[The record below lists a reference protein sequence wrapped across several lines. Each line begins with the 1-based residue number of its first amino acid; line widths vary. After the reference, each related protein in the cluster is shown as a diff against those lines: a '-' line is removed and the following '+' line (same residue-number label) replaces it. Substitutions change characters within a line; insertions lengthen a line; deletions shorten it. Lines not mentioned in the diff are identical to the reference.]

1 MAGILAFLDVG
12 PIEAVVLAL
21 AATLSTSAFIF
32 PVLKERGWE
41 DEESGEAAT
50 SILLLQDLLVAPLLV
65 SLPFL
70 AGAAGT
76 GGAVIDGVTQNNYA
90 AIGFL
95 TAKAT
100 LGFGSVIYVGSLLLR
115 RVFALV
121 AETGSAE
128 TFVALCLL
136 VSAGMGEAAKMLGL
150 TDTAGAFAAG
160 LLLANTNYRAQI
172 QADILP
178 FKGILLGIFFMTAGT
193 SFYFSNCVIVRPQFC
208 DSISLFL
215 LVLDCLFFY
224 FFLCMYHSSSGSNFD
239 VDLVIAEYP
248 TIILGA
254 VTLLTIKA
262 VTLNLATRVPKWM
275 EPNRLPSAD
284 ALRVS
289 LLLAGGG
296 EFAFV
301 VLALAEKLTII
312 PQDLASITT
321 AIILITMG
329 ITPILGQ
336 IAETLSQ
343 PLVLKAEAEQEER
356 TNAFTTTTI
365 NTDANTN
372 NESNTNS
379 VRAVIIDSETVMVS
393 GTNNENVSAEQSSSS
408 SSSAPLLVAHDSVV
422 ICGYGEVGQSL
433 VKVLGTEQS
442 QQLHSS
448 SSNTNSVP
456 NIVAFDLSPS
466 LLTDNTAAARPNPH
480 AVVLY
485 GNGRNA
491 AVIRSYGIET
501 PSAVFVAY
509 ENFETVLDATTRL
522 RMSFPVSV
530 PIYTRASTNR
540 EAEELQQVGAT
551 HTVVESNELSRL
563 ASQLLSQ
570 NQQQPQQQL
579 ISDSKSSVLET
590 ELPMLERL
598 VSATD
603 EECVLSPT
611 LDGCDDSSKERV
623 RTAASIASGITSLSK
638 IDQLLEIY
646 KSFDVDGSGSID
658 VMEIERVL
666 DRSGKWIANDDE
678 IERVNTWIEHY
689 VAETHPNKEAM
700 TAIELCCL
708 YAQAPDY
715 VQRAFGL
722 NQGSPSDKKKN
733 EKKKPRRIPHVWI

>member
-1 MAGILAFLDVG
+1 
-12 PIEAVVLAL
+12 
-21 AATLSTSAFIF
+21 
-32 PVLKERGWE
+32 
-41 DEESGEAAT
+41 
-50 SILLLQDLLVAPLLV
+50 
-65 SLPFL
+65 
-70 AGAAGT
+70 
-76 GGAVIDGVTQNNYA
+76 
-90 AIGFL
+90 
-95 TAKAT
+95 
-100 LGFGSVIYVGSLLLR
+100 
-115 RVFALV
+115 
-121 AETGSAE
+121 
-128 TFVALCLL
+128 
-136 VSAGMGEAAKMLGL
+136 
-150 TDTAGAFAAG
+150 
-160 LLLANTNYRAQI
+160 
-172 QADILP
+172 
-178 FKGILLGIFFMTAGT
+178 
-193 SFYFSNCVIVRPQFC
+193 
-208 DSISLFL
+208 
-215 LVLDCLFFY
+215 
-224 FFLCMYHSSSGSNFD
+224 
-239 VDLVIAEYP
+239 
-248 TIILGA
+248 
-254 VTLLTIKA
+254 
-262 VTLNLATRVPKWM
+262 
-275 EPNRLPSAD
+275 
-284 ALRVS
+284 LRVS

-343 PLVLKAEAEQEER
+343 PLVLKAEAEQDER
-356 TNAFTTTTI
+356 TSAFTTTTI
-365 NTDANTN
+365 NTNTNTN
-372 NESNTNS
+372 NESNPNN
-379 VRAVIIDSETVMVS
+379 VRAVIIDSETVMAS
-393 GTNNENVSAEQSSSS
+393 ETNNDNVSAEQSSSSS

-491 AVIRSYGIET
+491 AVMRSYGIET
-501 PSAVFVAY
+501 PVAVFVAY

-570 NQQQPQQQL
+570 NQQQPQQQR
-579 ISDSKSSVLET
+579 ISNSSSSILEA
-590 ELPMLERL
+590 ELPMLGSL

-646 KSFDVDGSGSID
+646 KSFDVDGSGSIE
-658 VMEIERVL
+658 VTEIERVL

-678 IERVNTWIEHY
+678 IARVNTWIEHY
-689 VAETHPNKEAM
+689 VAETHPNEEAM
-700 TAIELCCL
+700 TAIKLCCL

-733 EKKKPRRIPHVWI
+733 KKQKPRRIPQV